1 MRIKILFLLGVMI
14 GWAVFHAGHAQ
25 AASTIAIEPTRIEL
39 ALKPGQTA
47 TNKLRV
53 SNRGKKPI
61 YVEIS
66 TQAFSV
72 VNEKYDYQFSEA
84 EELSKWLKFN
94 QTSAEIEPNKTLYI
108 EYQIAV
114 PNNAAPGGRYLAVF
128 ASVTGDEDNSNIVGR
143 AGQMIYLTVSGSF
156 KKDGQL
162 LDVNV
167 PMLVFNRNV
176 NWSYRV
182 RNTGTVHFYSPLQ
195 TKLLNI
201 FLQPIKTDKTDHLI
215 MPNSIRL
222 IDESL
227 HLSAWPGIY
236 ILKADIGA
244 ADRPPQ
250 HITRPILFMP
260 VPFILLLMLIIY
272 WLIRLARHRKNHKK
286 AI

>member
-1 MRIKILFLLGVMI
+1 MTFFVLGAH
-14 GWAVFHAGHAQ
+14 GQAKAVL
-25 AASTIAIEPTRIEL
+25 AIEPTRIEL
-39 ALKPGQTA
+39 SLKPGQTA
-47 TNKLRV
+47 NNKLRV
-53 SNRGKKPI
+53 SNRGSKPI

-72 VNEKYDYQFSEA
+72 ANEKYDYQFSEA

-108 EYQIAV
+108 DYQVAV
-114 PNNAAPGGRYLAVF
+114 PNNASPGGRYLAVF
-128 ASVTGDEDNSNIVGR
+128 ASVTSDENDSNIVGR
-143 AGQMIYLTVSGSF
+143 AGQMIYLTVNGNF

-167 PMLVFNRNV
+167 PLLVFNKNV

-201 FLQPIKTDKTDHLI
+201 FLKPIKDDQSDHLI

-222 IDESL
+222 INQSVR
-227 HLSAWPGIY
+227 LSAWPGLY
-236 ILKADIGA
+236 IFKADIGA
-244 ADRPPQ
+244 ADRAPR
-250 HITRPILFMP
+250 HITRPILFLP
-260 VPFILLLMLIIY
+260 VPFILLLVLIIY
-272 WLIRLARHRKNHKK
+272 WLVRGARYLRNHKK
-286 AI
+286 AKGSEPQP

>member
-1 MRIKILFLLGVMI
+1 M
-14 GWAVFHAGHAQ
+14 
-25 AASTIAIEPTRIEL
+25 
-39 ALKPGQTA
+39 
-47 TNKLRV
+47 
-53 SNRGKKPI
+53 
-61 YVEIS
+61 
-66 TQAFSV
+66 
-72 VNEKYDYQFSEA
+72 
-84 EELSKWLKFN
+84 
-94 QTSAEIEPNKTLYI
+94 
-108 EYQIAV
+108 
-114 PNNAAPGGRYLAVF
+114 F

-143 AGQMIYLTVSGSF
+143 AGQMIYLTVSGNF

-167 PMLVFNRNV
+167 PLLVFNRNV

-222 IDESL
+222 INESL
-227 HLSAWPGIY
+227 RLSAWPGIY

-272 WLIRLARHRKNHKK
+272 WLIRLTRHRKNHKK
-286 AI
+286 AKDSEPQP